1 MTIFN
6 AGNIN
11 LTTETNSVKDA
22 IIAVGK
28 LLSDNGYVD
37 VAYIDAML
45 KREGVISTYVGNGV
59 AVPHGIAGSDGLIF
73 KSGISLIRLP
83 QGIKWSEDDEAR
95 IIIGI
100 AGKDGTH
107 MDILGKIAMVCSDE
121 DNVEKLLNAESAE
134 EIVKIFEEYEE

>member
-6 AGNIN
+6 AENIN
-11 LTTETNSVKDA
+11 LITDADTVKDA
-22 IIAVGK
+22 IIAAGK

-37 VAYIDAML
+37 VKYIDAML

-59 AVPHGIAGSDGLIF
+59 AVPHGIAGSDGLIN

-83 QGIKWSEDDEAR
+83 KTIKWSDDDEAR
-95 IIIGI
+95 IVIGI

-121 DNVEKLLNAESAE
+121 DNVEKLLSAESAE

>member
-11 LTTETNSVKDA
+11 LTTEANSVKDA

-37 VAYIDAML
+37 VGYIDAML

-59 AVPHGIAGSDGLIF
+59 AVPHGIAGSDDLIF

-83 QGIKWSEDDEAR
+83 QGIKWSDDEAR